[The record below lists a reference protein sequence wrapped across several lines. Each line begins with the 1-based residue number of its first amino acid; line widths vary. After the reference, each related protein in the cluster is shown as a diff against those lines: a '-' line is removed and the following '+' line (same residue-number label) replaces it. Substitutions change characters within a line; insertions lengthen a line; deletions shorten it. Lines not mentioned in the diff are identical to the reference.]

1 MTVMTVTL
9 FDFGAWYPPYG
20 TPIDQK
26 TGTYT
31 KMARGLQKD
40 GWSFRDGAW
49 HYKDSVL
56 TVNPLGFAVLSGDQC
71 PTWEHCHIKH
81 WTKSSAVNTA
91 PYSTTLPDDWADD
104 IALQIA
110 KNAQSIL
117 LDWCA
122 HRSISGMAID
132 CRRLLARCE
141 RISLAYPP
149 SQQGEF
155 EKIMTSVRRQVK
167 VLIYASSAE
176 YESNIMAAILH
187 TLSTTLF
194 TASTFLIGLCFGGK
208 ISLWIALLVALFAI
222 ISNIA
227 EFYFN
232 RTDTA
237 SPTLPQTPD

>member
-1 MTVMTVTL
+1 MPDMGALPYQTL
-9 FDFGAWYPPYG
+9 D
-20 TPIDQK
+20 K
-26 TGTYT
+26 
-31 KMARGLQKD
+31 K
-40 GWSFRDGAW
+40 
-49 HYKDSVL
+49 
-56 TVNPLGFAVLSGDQC
+56 LSR
-71 PTWEHCHIKH
+71 KY
-81 WTKSSAVNTA
+81 SAI
-91 PYSTTLPDDWADD
+91 STTLPDNWAGG
-104 IALQIA
+104 IALQMA

-141 RISLAYPP
+141 RIGLAYPP
-149 SQQGEF
+149 SQQEEF
-155 EKIMTSVRRQVK
+155 EKIMKSVRRQVK

-187 TLSTTLF
+187 TLSTTLL
-194 TASTFLIGLCFGGK
+194 TARTFHIGLCFGGT
-208 ISLWIALLVALFAI
+208 IPLWIALLVALFAI